1 MMRRNEQTR
10 RRRAG
15 FTLAEAGVAVA
26 TAVIVFGLAMGVLMK
41 TNQTVNRSL
50 SHESL
55 LQQAELGM
63 KEIRS
68 VVEATAWPDDFATS
82 GSAPT
87 PLVFGKDRLG
97 IWSSHNPASG
107 RFCFFTLRMTPGDK
121 GKPRAVCE
129 RSLPGG
135 TPPPNP
141 TTTLGGE
148 FETTLSFRYATQVG
162 ADLQPAWQESLPAG
176 QKPRLI
182 WVELLLRGAEYPDM
196 PGRRDEV
203 RLATAIA
210 L

>member
-1 MMRRNEQTR
+1 MIRRKKQSR

-15 FTLAEAGVAVA
+15 FTLAEVGVAVA
-26 TAVIVFGLAMGVLMK
+26 TAAIILGMALGILIT
-41 TNQTVNRSL
+41 TNQMVNRSL
-50 SHESL
+50 SHEAL

-68 VVEATAWPDDFATS
+68 VIEATVWPEDFATT
-82 GSAPT
+82 GSTQA
-87 PLVFGKDRLG
+87 PLVFEKDCLG
-97 IWSSHNPASG
+97 VYASRDPASG
-107 RFCFFTLRMTPGDK
+107 RFCFHTFRLTLGDK

-141 TTTLGGE
+141 TTVLGGE
-148 FETTLSFRYATQVG
+148 FKTTISFRYATQIG

-182 WVELLLRGAEYPDM
+182 WVELLLRGEEYRDM
-196 PGRRDEV
+196 PGRIEEV
-203 RLATAIA
+203 RLATAIS